1 MTSIDCCP
9 EPRNDLL
16 SFKTPAT
23 RRIFSFES
31 LMANISNSIS
41 PGKQVVLILVGLI
54 GSGKSTFAQ
63 ALEDH
68 YPEFRRCNQD
78 DLGDRRAVEHL
89 ARQSLREGSSVCI
102 DRTNFDASQRAH
114 WIRIAREFPGTLVW
128 ILVFDTSKEVCASR
142 LRMRTQHP
150 TIKNPEDALSILDRF
165 SSQYRAPSDSEGM
178 DRLYYLQALEQELVY
193 SHSSLGA
200 ILCRVRD
207 APPSVGPAVSQHSTP
222 GSPYS
227 RGGSPREAR
236 GRGGRGYN
244 VNHAGPGGAGTAP
257 TRSSVNRWEALSA
270 QPQAQRKD
278 TEQASAPEI
287 ISEPSRAKDATV
299 QGSGRV

>member
-1 MTSIDCCP
+1 
-9 EPRNDLL
+9 
-16 SFKTPAT
+16 
-23 RRIFSFES
+23 
-31 LMANISNSIS
+31 MANISNSIS

-114 WIRIAREFPGTLVW
+114 WIKIAREFPGTLVW
-128 ILVFDTSKEVCASR
+128 ILVFDTPKEVCASR
-142 LRMRTQHP
+142 LRTRTQHP

-165 SSQYRAPSDSEGM
+165 SSQYRAPSEVEG
-178 DRLYYLQALEQELVY
+178 DNIRILYLQPSEQELVY
-193 SHSSLGA
+193 SRSSLGA
-200 ILCRVRD
+200 ILSRIRD
-207 APPSVGPAVSQHSTP
+207 APPSVGPAVSQHSTR

-227 RGGSPREAR
+227 RGGPPRGAR
-236 GRGGRGYN
+236 GRGRGGYN
-244 VNHAGPGGAGTAP
+244 VNHAGSGGAGAAP

-270 QPQAQRKD
+270 QPRAQSKD
-278 TEQASAPEI
+278 TEQLSAPETM
-287 ISEPSRAKDATV
+287 SEPSRAQDSTV
-299 QGSGRV
+299 EGSAKV